1 MHNRKRM
8 NTFFIRTFLLL
19 FMLQSISCSEEISLV
34 PEEAEAQASTV
45 MELKLWAK
53 YLDGSP
59 LSDVAFSL
67 TAFPE
72 AEGETLVTTGISDQE
87 GVFVVY
93 LDVTQEWSYVE
104 ISTSDERFV
113 GKVRLELP
121 KNTYSISHTWVARSN

>member
-1 MHNRKRM
+1 M
-8 NTFFIRTFLLL
+8 
-19 FMLQSISCSEEISLV
+19 V

-104 ISTSDERFV
+104 ISTSDGRFV